1 MKNSRFSIEKNSD
14 AKNIGNK
21 MLRRFQIFIVC
32 LGNMSPKKK
41 TVEDSAETFVYFTCN
56 GFGIH

>member
-21 MLRRFQIFIVC
+21 NAEAISNLYSLPRQYVT
-32 LGNMSPKKK
+32 KK